1 MKKMS
6 RNLLMKIYTL
16 IRKTPIF
23 MRLLSGFL
31 IVILITGIFMTNYI
45 YKETESQFYTTGIN
59 YIYEN
64 LDNTVQRTYNKLR
77 SYENQIENLLAD
89 SSFIA
94 SLSGNTSDGLST
106 EEYLDKWAASM
117 DIESLFVVTDH
128 QYWAADRG
136 IEFVDIDKFRT
147 SRIYQETVG
156 KVERTR
162 WFNTLKENDVYYAN
176 SQKNSYL
183 GNYIT
188 LTGKIGKDDGIV
200 AAVMDIARIS
210 GLASTNKLYSQD
222 LFLTDSQGMMTYL
235 SSDYTYRN
243 YPQNVFLRTIENGDG
258 LYETDID
265 GKQAIFVPQKL
276 GRGDWCV
283 VSVVLKDN
291 LLKSSHKVQRVI
303 LMISVAAIAV
313 SLVICFIVTLS
324 ISYPINRL
332 KRAMSEYAQKDF
344 YTEYKDTGND
354 QIAQASGIFQSM
366 VKRIRLLAK
375 AQVQAQEKIGEARLK
390 QKEMYLSALQMQ
402 INPHF
407 LYNML
412 DLIRWN
418 IVRLENGNGRISR
431 MISGFSGMLR
441 YNIKLGD
448 TYAKLEDEL
457 EYALKYLKLLELL
470 YDKKINL
477 EVKCIDDEVKQCLV
491 AKLLLQPVIENT
503 ITHGRIHTLDNPVI
517 KIFIENKDGQVRICV
532 LNNGKIVGGEKAEQ
546 MNNVF
551 KENSNDYARVGLGNV
566 NRRIKLLFGEDYGLL
581 ISVRDSMT
589 CVTMMLPLVY
599 SDEKRENDD
608 TL

>member
-1 MKKMS
+1 MKKVS
-6 RNLLMKIYTL
+6 WKLLIKLYAL

-23 MRLLSGFL
+23 IRLLSGFL
-31 IVILITGIFMTNYI
+31 TVILITGIFMTNYI

-89 SSFIA
+89 SRFISSILGEA
-94 SLSGNTSDGLST
+94 PDGLRI
-106 EEYLDKWAASM
+106 EQYLNDWSASM
-117 DIESLFVVTDH
+117 DIESLLVVTDN
-128 QYWAADRG
+128 QYWAADSG
-136 IEFVDIDKFRT
+136 IDFVDIDSFRA
-147 SRIYQETVG
+147 SRIYKETIESA
-156 KVERTR
+156 ERTR
-162 WFNTLKENDVYYAN
+162 WFNTIKENDVYYAN
-176 SQKNSYL
+176 SQRNSYL

-188 LTGKIGKDDGIV
+188 LAGKIGEKDGIIV
-200 AAVMDIARIS
+200 AVMDIARIS

-222 LFLTDSQGMMTYL
+222 LFLADSSGMMTYL
-235 SSDYTYRN
+235 SADYTYRN
-243 YPQNVFLRTIENGDG
+243 YPEKVFLNAVENGDN
-258 LYETDID
+258 LYETDIE
-265 GKQAIFVPQKL
+265 GEQTIFIPQKI
-276 GRGDWCV
+276 GRGDWYV

-303 LMISVAAIAV
+303 LIISVIAIGV
-313 SLVICFIVTLS
+313 SLLICFIVTMS
-324 ISYPINRL
+324 ISYPLNRL

-344 YTEYKDTGND
+344 YTEYQDTGSD

-390 QKEMYLSALQMQ
+390 QREMYLSALQMQ

-448 TYAKLEDEL
+448 TYAKLSDEL
-457 EYALKYLKLLELL
+457 EYAVKYLKLLELL
-470 YDKKINL
+470 YDKKINF
-477 EVKCIDDEVKQCLV
+477 EVNCDDDKVKQCLV

-503 ITHGRIHTLDNPVI
+503 ITHGRIHTMDKPVI
-517 KIFIENKDGQVRICV
+517 KIFIENKDGQVCISV
-532 LNNGKIVGGEKAEQ
+532 FNNGKIVDETKAEQ
-546 MNNVF
+546 MNRVF
-551 KENSNDYARVGLGNV
+551 KENNNDYARVGLGNV
-566 NRRIKLLFGEDYGLL
+566 NRRIKLLFGADYGLS
-581 ISVRDSMT
+581 IAVRDSMT
-589 CVTMMLPLVY
+589 CVTMTLPMIY
-599 SDEKRENDD
+599 SEEKRGNDD
-608 TL
+608 AL